1 MEGRYYEVGEQPSA
15 IITAENYRL
24 IWRLLKRGP
33 VEIELEITNSFS
45 EKPVEVYNT
54 VAEIPGSERPGEVV
68 ILGAHLDSWDLGTG
82 ATDNGT
88 GSMVVL
94 EAARTLEKL
103 GLKPDRKSTRLN
115 SSHLVISYA

>member
-82 ATDNGT
+82 ATDNRSEEHT
-88 GSMVVL
+88 SELQSPCNLVCRL
-94 EAARTLEKL
+94 LLEK
-103 GLKPDRKSTRLN
+103 KK
-115 SSHLVISYA
+115 